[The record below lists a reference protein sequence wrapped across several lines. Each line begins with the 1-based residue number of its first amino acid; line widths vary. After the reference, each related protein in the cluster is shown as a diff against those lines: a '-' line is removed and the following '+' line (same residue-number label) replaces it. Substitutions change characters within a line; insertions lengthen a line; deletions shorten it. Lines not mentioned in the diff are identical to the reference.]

1 MKNIFKK
8 KLNKGG
14 NMKYLLSIIFTFA
27 LLFFNGCSNDA
38 APTSSGGGGLGG
50 GGTGGTGGVTITV
63 SVVQDDQGQQHFLF
77 KPSTSVVVNQ
87 VRLQCTAQQVD
98 ETVQGDGQTV
108 YTTTDGFSVGPL
120 NQGILQTGQQWNFT
134 ITGKV
139 GSATGT
145 AFTATPIYTVP

>member
-1 MKNIFKK
+1 MK
-8 KLNKGG
+8 KLFI
-14 NMKYLLSIIFTFA
+14 LFLP
-27 LLFFNGCSNDA
+27 LLFFFLSGCSND
-38 APTSSGGGGLGG
+38 SGGSGSNPF
-50 GGTGGTGGVTITV
+50 GTGGTGGGTGNVTITV
-63 SVVQDDQGQQHFLF
+63 AVVQDGQGQQYFQF
-77 KPSTSVVVNQ
+77 TPSTSVVVNQ